1 MGVNVIGIDAQN
13 FIDKD
18 RTSILAIIW
27 QLVAKIA
34 LQKVTIEDCEEI
46 AGEDEADELVKLK
59 PEDILMRWFNGH
71 LVKAGQPKVNNF
83 GKDLIDSKPLLHV
96 MN

>member
-71 LVKAGQPKVNNF
+71 LVKAGQHYK
-83 GKDLIDSKPLLHV
+83 
-96 MN
+96 